1 LINLSRNLNI
11 ASVLLFIV
19 GILGALYGL
28 QRIFLPSLQRVFMPT
43 LQIDEALLGVS
54 VTQISDFS
62 PKLMEII
69 ENLIQITGL
78 YLLTTALSFCII
90 SLIPFRKGEKW
101 AWYAMLVMGGTTLIG
116 GLGLFV
122 ITYSILPGIIDI
134 MLTILLIVGL
144 ALPAKEILFC
154 TGAAR

>member
-1 LINLSRNLNI
+1 MTDLSRNLNI
-11 ASVLLFIV
+11 ASVLLLVV

-28 QRIFLPSLQRVFMPT
+28 QWMFSPSLQRVFMPT
-43 LQIDEALLGVS
+43 LHIDEELLGVS

-62 PKLMEII
+62 PKLLYII

-78 YLLTTALSFCII
+78 YLLTTAFSFCIL

-101 AWYAMLVMGGTTLIG
+101 AWYAMLVLGGTTLIG

-122 ITYSILPGIIDI
+122 ITYSIPPGIVDI
-134 MLTILLIVGL
+134 MLAILWIVGL
-144 ALPAKEILFC
+144 VLPAKEILF
-154 TGAAR
+154 